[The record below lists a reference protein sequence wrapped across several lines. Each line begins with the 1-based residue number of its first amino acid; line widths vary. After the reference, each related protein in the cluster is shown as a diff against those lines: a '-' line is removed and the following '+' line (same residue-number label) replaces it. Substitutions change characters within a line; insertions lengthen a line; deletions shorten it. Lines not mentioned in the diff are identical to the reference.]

1 MYCRRENKQPR
12 YSSNIRGGLD
22 FSCLLDDS
30 VSSVHK
36 LAMSD
41 TETSQ
46 HLDRDRKISGE
57 SKDLFLKQIAC
68 AAPDA
73 PKRNRVRLFL
83 SLFSLGLSMFV
94 TALDVLIVG
103 TIIDTV
109 CNSFGDYTK
118 SGWIVTGYSLPNAL
132 FSLLWGRLSTL
143 LGPRI
148 SVVSC
153 IILFETGSLI
163 SALAKSMNMLIAG
176 RVVAGIGGSGLQT
189 LSLVIGCQ
197 LVDEKS
203 RPLVLSLLNCTF
215 AVASIVG
222 PFLGGAFT
230 THVTWRWCFY
240 INLPIGG
247 LAIAIF
253 IFFYNPEG
261 VNLVEK
267 SRKTFKKFL
276 SFHPADT
283 FPKQVLHQLLFGF
296 DVVSFA
302 LFTAGW
308 LLFLLAFTFGGQTH
322 PWKSGIVISF
332 IIVGVLLIVLSL
344 IYDFKIFELIKTK
357 ESFRPLLSWRLMSQR
372 TILLANLTGFFS
384 TVAYN
389 VQMIYSVQ
397 FFQLVY
403 GFSAWKAGLHLI
415 PILVSTVVFSIAS
428 GVLTKKTGHIK
439 PLLVFGSA
447 MGVLGGGLM
456 TLLNNTSTK
465 HTQIGVLI
473 LPGVALGFVL
483 PSALI
488 ACHVQLDKTNSS
500 YGADML
506 ETTSVN
512 ALLKSLGT
520 TLGSILSTMIFSTS
534 MHNKMKRSGLSS
546 EEYNSLD
553 GIASYRMDHF
563 DGPRSEMGYMLSNS
577 IKNTFWMA
585 LGSSAIAF
593 LCSILTSK
601 RKIAM

>member
-1 MYCRRENKQPR
+1 
-12 YSSNIRGGLD
+12 
-22 FSCLLDDS
+22 
-30 VSSVHK
+30 
-36 LAMSD
+36 MSD
-41 TETSQ
+41 IETGIHS
-46 HLDRDRKISGE
+46 DRDRKISGE
-57 SKDLFLKQIAC
+57 SDDLSLKHKRCITL
-68 AAPDA
+68 DR
-73 PKRNRVRLFL
+73 PKINKVKLFL

-109 CNSFGDYTK
+109 CKTFGDYTK

-132 FSLLWGRLSTL
+132 FSLLWARLSAV

-153 IILFETGSLI
+153 IILFEAGSLI
-163 SALAKSMNMLIAG
+163 SALANSMNMLIAG

-253 IFFYNPEG
+253 VFFYNPEG
-261 VNLVEK
+261 VNLLEK
-267 SRKTFKKFL
+267 FGNTFKKVS
-276 SFHPADT
+276 SFHPVKKS
-283 FPKQVLHQLLFGF
+283 PKKVLQQLLFGF
-296 DVVSFA
+296 DILSFIS
-302 LFTAGW
+302 FTAGW
-308 LLFLLAFTFGGQTH
+308 LLFLLALTFGGQTH
-322 PWKSGIVISF
+322 AWNSGIVISF
-332 IIVGVLLIVLSL
+332 IIIGVLLIAISL
-344 IYDFKIFELIKTK
+344 VYDFKVFEQIKTQD
-357 ESFRPLLSWRLMSQR
+357 SFRPLLSWEIMSNR
-372 TILLANLTGFFS
+372 SILLSNFTGFFS

-428 GVLTKKTGHIK
+428 GILTKKTGHIK

-456 TLLNNTSTK
+456 TLLDNKSTK

-488 ACHVQLDKTNSS
+488 ACHVQLDKGNPS
-500 YGADML
+500 YGADLL

-520 TLGSILSTMIFSTS
+520 TLGSILSTMVFSTS
-534 MHNKMKRSGLSS
+534 MNNKMKHGGLSL
-546 EEYNSLD
+546 EEYDRLD

-563 DGPRSEMGYMLSNS
+563 DGPRSEMGYILSDS
-577 IKNTFWMA
+577 IKNAFWMA

-593 LCSILTSK
+593 LCSIFVSK

>member
-1 MYCRRENKQPR
+1 M
-12 YSSNIRGGLD
+12 
-22 FSCLLDDS
+22 
-30 VSSVHK
+30 
-36 LAMSD
+36 
-41 TETSQ
+41 TEIETGQNSEYN
-46 HLDRDRKISGE
+46 RKISDE
-57 SKDLFLKQIAC
+57 TKDLSVKQSAC
-68 AAPDA
+68 IAPDA
-73 PKRNRVRLFL
+73 SKRNRVKLFL
-83 SLFSLGLSMFV
+83 SLLSLGLSMFV

-109 CNSFGDYTK
+109 CTSFGDYTK

-132 FSLLWGRLSTL
+132 FSLLWGRLSAV

-148 SVVSC
+148 SVISC

-163 SALAKSMNMLIAG
+163 SALAKSMNMLISG
-176 RVVAGIGGSGLQT
+176 RVIAGVGGSGLQT

-197 LVDEKS
+197 LVNEKS

-261 VNLVEK
+261 ADLLEK
-267 SRKTFKKFL
+267 GSQTFKKLL
-276 SFHPADT
+276 SYRRANLSL
-283 FPKQVLHQLLFGF
+283 KQLLDQLLFGF
-296 DVVSFA
+296 DIVSFV

-308 LLFLLAFTFGGQTH
+308 LLFLLALTFGGQTH

-332 IIVGVLLIVLSL
+332 IIVGVLLIALSL
-344 IYDFKIFELIKTK
+344 IYDFRLFDHIKTMDT
-357 ESFRPLLSWRLMSQR
+357 FRPLLSWHLMSQR
-372 TILLANLTGFFS
+372 AILNANFTGFFS
-384 TVAYN
+384 TIAYN

-428 GVLTKKTGHIK
+428 GVIIKKTGHIK

-447 MGVLGGGLM
+447 MGVLGSGLM
-456 TLLNNTSTK
+456 ILLNNTSTK

-483 PSALI
+483 PAALI
-488 ACHVQLDKTNSS
+488 TCHVQLDRTSPS

-520 TLGSILSTMIFSTS
+520 TVGSILSTMVFSTS
-534 MHNKMKRSGLSS
+534 LHNKMKNSNILFEVSG
-546 EEYNSLD
+546 ELD
-553 GIASYRMDHF
+553 SIASYRLDHF
-563 DGPRSEMGYMLSNS
+563 DGPRSEMGCMLNDS
-577 IKNTFWMA
+577 IRNTFWMA
-585 LGSSAIAF
+585 LGSSVVAF
-593 LCSILTSK
+593 LCSLLVSR
-601 RKIAM
+601 RKVSM

>member
-1 MYCRRENKQPR
+1 MSEIGNGSHSDLERKASSDIVDLNIKQKTCT
-12 YSSNIRGGLD
+12 SSEER
-22 FSCLLDDS
+22 
-30 VSSVHK
+30 K
-36 LAMSD
+36 SD
-41 TETSQ
+41 RT
-46 HLDRDRKISGE
+46 K
-57 SKDLFLKQIAC
+57 
-68 AAPDA
+68 
-73 PKRNRVRLFL
+73 LFL

-132 FSLLWGRLSTL
+132 FSLLWGRLSAT

-153 IILFETGSLI
+153 ILLFEAGSLI
-163 SALAKSMNMLIAG
+163 SALASSMNMLIAG
-176 RVVAGIGGSGLQT
+176 RVVAGVGGSGLQT

-197 LVDEKS
+197 LVSEKS

-215 AVASIVG
+215 AVASIAG

-247 LAIAIF
+247 LAIATF
-253 IFFYNPEG
+253 MCFYNPEG
-261 VNLVEK
+261 VNLRKK
-267 SRKTFKKFL
+267 SGKAIKKFL
-276 SFHPADT
+276 GFRLNRTSPGKLLQHI
-283 FPKQVLHQLLFGF
+283 LFGF
-296 DVVSFA
+296 DIISFA

-308 LLFLLAFTFGGQTH
+308 LLFLLALTFGGQTH

-332 IIVGVLLIVLSL
+332 IIVGFLLIVLSL
-344 IYDFKIFELIKTK
+344 VYDFQVFERMKTRS
-357 ESFRPLLSWRLMSQR
+357 EFRPLLSWRLMSQKS
-372 TILLANLTGFFS
+372 ILFANFTGFFS
-384 TVAYN
+384 TIAYN

-397 FFQLVY
+397 FFQLVC

-415 PILVSTVVFSIAS
+415 PILISTVVFSIVS
-428 GVLTKKTGHIK
+428 GILVKKAGQIK
-439 PLLVFGSA
+439 PPLLFGSA

-456 TLLNNTSTK
+456 MMLDNTSSK

-488 ACHVQLDKTNSS
+488 ACHVQLDKTNVT
-500 YGADML
+500 YEADML

-520 TLGSILSTMIFSTS
+520 TLGSILSTMVFSTS
-534 MHNKMKRSGLSS
+534 VHNKMRHSNLRLDD
-546 EEYNSLD
+546 YNTVD
-553 GIASYRMDHF
+553 NIASYRMNHF
-563 DGPRSEMGYMLSNS
+563 DGARSEMGYMLSDS
-577 IKNTFWMA
+577 IKNAFWMA

-593 LCSILTSK
+593 LCSIFVSK
-601 RKIAM
+601 RKIEL

>member
-1 MYCRRENKQPR
+1 
-12 YSSNIRGGLD
+12 
-22 FSCLLDDS
+22 
-30 VSSVHK
+30 
-36 LAMSD
+36 MSD
-41 TETSQ
+41 IEIESGSNRTREMSTGKESLCPEQEECETS
-46 HLDRDRKISGE
+46 KA
-57 SKDLFLKQIAC
+57 K
-68 AAPDA
+68 
-73 PKRNRVRLFL
+73 NNNTRLLL

-109 CNSFGDYTK
+109 CKSFGDYTK

-132 FSLLWGRLSTL
+132 FSLLWGRISAN

-148 SVVSC
+148 SIVAC
-153 IILFETGSLI
+153 IVLFEAGSLI
-163 SALAKSMNMLIAG
+163 SALARSMNMLIAG
-176 RVVAGIGGSGLQT
+176 RVVSGVGGSGLQT

-215 AVASIVG
+215 AIASIIG
-222 PFLGGAFT
+222 PFIGGAFT

-247 LAIAIF
+247 VAILTF
-253 IFFYNPEG
+253 LCFYNPHNENLLEEG
-261 VNLVEK
+261 K
-267 SRKTFKKFL
+267 KAFKRVLKFKPTSL
-276 SFHPADT
+276 FSSKAM
-283 FPKQVLHQLLFGF
+283 HQLLFGF
-296 DVVSFA
+296 DIVSFA

-308 LLFLLAFTFGGQTH
+308 VLFLLALTFGGQSYS
-322 PWKSGIVISF
+322 WDSGVVISF
-332 IIVGVLLIVLSL
+332 LVVGILLILLSL
-344 IYDFKIFELIKTK
+344 FYDFKLFEAMKSQENI
-357 ESFRPLLSWRLMSQR
+357 RPLLCWRLMSQP
-372 TILLANLTGFFS
+372 TIVLSNFSGFFS

-403 GFSAWKAGLHLI
+403 GFTAWKAGLHLI
-415 PILVSTVVFSIAS
+415 PILVSTVVFSIMS

-488 ACHVQLDKTNSS
+488 ACHVQLDKSNSR

-506 ETTSVN
+506 EVTSVN

-534 MHNKMKRSGLSS
+534 MYNKMKSRGMSL
-546 EEYNSLD
+546 EEYMKLD
-553 GIASYRMDHF
+553 GIASYRMSNF
-563 DGPRSEMGYMLSNS
+563 DGARSEMGYMLSDS

-585 LGSSAIAF
+585 LGSSATAF
-593 LCSILTSK
+593 LCSLFVSK
-601 RKIAM
+601 SKVNTQ